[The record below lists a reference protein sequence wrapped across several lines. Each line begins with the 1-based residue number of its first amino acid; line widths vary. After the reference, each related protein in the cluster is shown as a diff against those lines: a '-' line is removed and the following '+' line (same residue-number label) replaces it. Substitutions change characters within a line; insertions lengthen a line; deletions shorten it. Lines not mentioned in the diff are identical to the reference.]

1 MQHNLQSPFGRFVAY
16 LDMHLVDHGMVRAVY
31 NNFYDLGG
39 GLFRLSQPSPAQ
51 LKRYQARFGIR
62 TVINLRGDN
71 DFGSYAYER
80 EACERLGIE
89 MVDHRLFS
97 RQFPSVAEVLATRD
111 LFERMDYPALMH
123 CKSGADRAGLGAV
136 LYKHFRRGEPIAT
149 AARQLNWT
157 YGHFRFGNTA
167 RLDYFFNSYLRANA
181 AAPIE
186 FLDWLQTR
194 YDPEALSAE
203 FEQERR
209 SGLGTWFVDKLLRR
223 E

>member
-1 MQHNLQSPFGRFVAY
+1 MTHNLNSVFGRLIAY

-31 NNFYDLGG
+31 NNFYALGG
-39 GLFRLSQPSPAQ
+39 GMFRLSQPSPAQ
-51 LKRYQARFGIR
+51 LKRYQARYGIR

-71 DFGSYAYER
+71 AFGSYAYER
-80 EACERLGIE
+80 EACERLGIT

-97 RQFPSVAEVLATRD
+97 RRLPSIEEVLATRD

-136 LYKHFRRGEPIAT
+136 LYKHFRCGEPIEQ
-149 AARQLNWT
+149 AARQLRWT

-167 RLDYFFNSYLRANA
+167 SLDYFFDTYLRENA
-181 AAPIE
+181 KAPIA
-186 FLDWLQTR
+186 FVDWLQTR
-194 YDPEALSAE
+194 YDPMALAAE
-203 FEQERR
+203 FEQQKR
-209 SGLGTWFVDKLLRR
+209 SRLGTWFVDKFLRR